1 MKERVIGLIVF
12 IIYRLYSWTF
22 RYRYL
27 YESKEQLDV
36 AFEDINS
43 KVPRPGQ
50 NFIYAFWHQDELSL
64 IPCFAN
70 KGIVAMVS
78 YSKDGTIM
86 DTALRLMGYGTVR
99 GSSKRKGVSGFLS
112 AYKMVKKGY
121 KFTSA
126 TDGPRGPIF
135 KVKEGIIRMSEKSRR
150 PIFPLRAFPHHYH
163 CFEKA
168 WNKAKLP
175 MPFTKID
182 IVIGNSQIFSRKG
195 LEEKLNDLSSLSE
208 KSLPH
213 HW

>member
-1 MKERVIGLIVF
+1 MRERIIGF
-12 IIYRLYSWTF
+12 ILYVLYRLYSWTF
-22 RYRYL
+22 RYRYSF
-27 YESKEQLDV
+27 ESKDQFHTAL
-36 AFEDINS
+36 EDINS
-43 KVPRPGQ
+43 KVPRPGK

-64 IPCFAN
+64 IPCFSN

-86 DTALRLMGYGTVR
+86 DTALRLMGYRTVR
-99 GSSKRKGVSGFLS
+99 GSSQRKGVSGFLA
-112 AYKMVKKGY
+112 AYKMIRRGY

-150 PIFPLRAFPHHYH
+150 PIFPLRAFPHHFY

-175 MPFTKID
+175 MPFTMID
-182 IVIGNSQIFSRKG
+182 IVIGNAEIYSGKR
-195 LEEKLNDLSSLSE
+195 LEEKLNMLM
-208 KSLPH
+208 PH
-213 HW
+213 